1 MKSLGTIFMLGGQIL
16 KDVHQTPLKWKIP
29 SDEIKEIF
37 LKNPILFFNYPYN
50 VMPKKRRI
58 LKYMNFTQEMGQMLF
73 RQYPQV
79 LIKSV
84 RSLEEKALFINNR
97 LKLKMSPQ
105 ILELL
110 SLNFNKTLRP
120 RGELLVKSKSLYNN
134 DNIVEFMKMS
144 DK

>member
-1 MKSLGTIFMLGGQIL
+1 
-16 KDVHQTPLKWKIP
+16 
-29 SDEIKEIF
+29 
-37 LKNPILFFNYPYN
+37 
-50 VMPKKRRI
+50 
-58 LKYMNFTQEMGQMLF
+58 MLF

-97 LKLKMSPQ
+97 LKLKMSAK

-120 RGELLVKSKSLYNN
+120 RG
-134 DNIVEFMKMS
+134 
-144 DK
+144 

>member
-1 MKSLGTIFMLGGQIL
+1 
-16 KDVHQTPLKWKIP
+16 
-29 SDEIKEIF
+29 
-37 LKNPILFFNYPYN
+37 
-50 VMPKKRRI
+50 
-58 LKYMNFTQEMGQMLF
+58 MLF

-144 DK
+144 DQQFVEKLGIEE